1 MINFNYKNNT
11 LFIYFNEDK
20 KAGSLV
26 QPHWPDGTPW
36 ANETEAF
43 AWAAVFIAAIEDA
56 EAPLAGDGPAEP
68 TKLRYVEPVLPDP
81 ELVEVPELAPTL
93 PITE

>member
-1 MINFNYKNNT
+1 MISFNYKDST

-36 ANETEAF
+36 GNKDEAF
-43 AWAAVFIAAIEDA
+43 AWASAFIAALEDT
-56 EAPLAGDGPAEP
+56 EAPLAGDSPSEP
-68 TKLRYVEPVLPDP
+68 TKLRYVEPAV
-81 ELVEVPELAPTL
+81 VEGEPIKVVEAPAVA
-93 PITE
+93 E